1 MKSVAAWRYAG
12 IQDAAISPEV
22 SHRRT
27 DAIKSLGSGSGALAR
42 PRNSDWVR
50 YVRHTRRGGRS
61 GAHV

>member
-12 IQDAAISPEV
+12 IQDAAIRP
-22 SHRRT
+22 